1 MVTTAPSTG
10 KQAIISGPTSYIPIS
25 RDPISVL
32 NLAAGQVA
40 QTTLNSIYVIRT
52 IWLTLAL
59 PITTTAAL
67 TAADFAPGDEW
78 GFIGRV
84 DLLINNGKI
93 RTSLTGEQL
102 VMNAYL
108 MANFVKNNASISAQL
123 AAIGIGSGVL
133 TSTIPLLI
141 KLPSTA
147 RPLDFSMNANFISDL
162 SIRATA
168 SNLVGT
174 SSGGGA
180 FISGSA
186 VSLTA
191 GASPTLTISTHE
203 ALARNLAS
211 QPVFNFLETD
221 YSSVV
226 LAGSGNNVDLL
237 LPTDTTYLRVILN
250 SKNTAT
256 GVDLNAIT
264 GMEIQ
269 SAAYQP
275 FVGLPSVETEAFFM
289 DHGVPRWQ
297 SPFLNSSFLQTAWV
311 PIDFVR
317 DGYVTESYNVVGQK
331 ISGFKVSVNAACT
344 INAMMLKLQPTVV
357 QTVAQA
363 A

>member
-1 MVTTAPSTG
+1 MVAANTS

-25 RDPISVL
+25 RDPISVI

-40 QTTLNSIYVIRT
+40 QATLNSIYVIRC
-52 IWLTLAL
+52 IWLTLAI
-59 PITTTAAL
+59 PITTTATL
-67 TAADFAPGDEW
+67 TAANFAPGDEW
-78 GFIGRV
+78 GFLGRV

-108 MANFVKNNASISAQL
+108 MANYVKNNASISAQL
-123 AAIGIGSGVL
+123 AAIGVGSGVL

-141 KLPSTA
+141 KLPSTS
-147 RPLDFSMNANFISDL
+147 RPLDFSMNANFITDL
-162 SIRATA
+162 SLRVTA
-168 SNLVGT
+168 SNLVGGA
-174 SSGGGA
+174 SGGGA
-180 FISGSA
+180 FVSGSA

-191 GASPTLTISTHE
+191 GTSPTLTVSTHE

-221 YSSVV
+221 FSSIVF
-226 LAGSGNNVDLL
+226 AGSGNNLDLL

-256 GVDLNAIT
+256 GVDLAAIT

-275 FVGLPSVETEAFFM
+275 FIGLPNVESEAYYL
-289 DHGVPRWQ
+289 DHGVPRYQ
-297 SPFLNSSFLQTAWV
+297 PPFLNSSYLPAAWV

-317 DGYVTESYNVVGQK
+317 DGYVTEAYNVVGQK
-331 ISGFKVSVNAACT
+331 ISGFKVSVNAGCT
-344 INAMMLKLQPTVV
+344 VNALMLKLQPTIV
-357 QTVAQA
+357 QTVATA